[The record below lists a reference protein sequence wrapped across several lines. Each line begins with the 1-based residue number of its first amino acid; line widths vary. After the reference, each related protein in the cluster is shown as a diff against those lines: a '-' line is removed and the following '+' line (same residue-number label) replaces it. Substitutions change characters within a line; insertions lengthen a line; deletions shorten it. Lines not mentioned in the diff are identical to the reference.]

1 MYKKTY
7 LHIVSDGNGKQTTWT
22 IHLKFTSAVPFVKL
36 ALLDLIYP
44 YIYYAMWYKCKQFTH
59 IYIVL
64 CGINGKYLFFIV
76 IFMQLRFWDFILY
89 LYFFSIIVSHLYL
102 HFINWK
108 RPWPWVWE
116 FPSDWFL
123 QWSWTKAAAEGRAS
137 LVKITLPCSYR
148 WYSLNGIFL
157 SFLSYFVL
165 IWKWF
170 YHLFINTNNN
180 DILWMLHLYLS
191 LYSSISIGIC
201 IPPCYN
207 LFFNQFVKT
216 KIKLHLWKSSNQPP
230 CWFTTQ
236 FGDGIAVPVF
246 SLCRCMTL

>member
-1 MYKKTY
+1 MENTY
-7 LHIVSDGNGKQTTWT
+7 V
-22 IHLKFTSAVPFVKL
+22 
-36 ALLDLIYP
+36 YC
-44 YIYYAMWYKCKQFTH
+44 YIYAVTGLHNLYCIDWTRPW
-59 IYIVL
+59 
-64 CGINGKYLFFIV
+64 
-76 IFMQLRFWDFILY
+76 LRFWEFILY
-89 LYFFSIIVSHLYL
+89 FYFFIIFVSHLYLYL

-148 WYSLNGIFL
+148 WYSLNDIFL
-157 SFLSYFVL
+157 SFFY
-165 IWKWF
+165 WF
-170 YHLFINTNNN
+170 EN
-180 DILWMLHLYLS
+180 DITLSPSIPIMILNAPFVFVFVILHLYLY
-191 LYSSISIGIC
+191 LYSTMLWS
-201 IPPCYN
+201 
-207 LFFNQFVKT
+207 FFNQFVKT

-246 SLCRCMTL
+246 SLCRRMTL

>member
-1 MYKKTY
+1 MQILVGTLGMWDRRTYSCIVSNENRNITTYMYKKTY

-64 CGINGKYLFFIV
+64 CGIYGKYLFFIV

-123 QWSWTKAAAEGRAS
+123 QWSGATNTAAEGRAS

-148 WYSLNGIFL
+148 WYSLNDIFL
-157 SFLSYFVL
+157 SFFY
-165 IWKWF
+165 WF
-170 YHLFINTNNN
+170 EN
-180 DILWMLHLYLS
+180 DITLSSSIPIMILNAPFVFVFVILHLYLY
-191 LYSSISIGIC
+191 LYS
-201 IPPCYN
+201 
-207 LFFNQFVKT
+207 T
-216 KIKLHLWKSSNQPP
+216 MLWS
-230 CWFTTQ
+230 F
-236 FGDGIAVPVF
+236 
-246 SLCRCMTL
+246 